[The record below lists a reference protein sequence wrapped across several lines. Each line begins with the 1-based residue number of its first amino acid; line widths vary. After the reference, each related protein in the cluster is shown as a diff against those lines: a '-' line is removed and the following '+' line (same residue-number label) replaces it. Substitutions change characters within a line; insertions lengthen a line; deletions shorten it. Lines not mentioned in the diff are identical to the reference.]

1 MEAKFIT
8 PSAIINIIRKQKEAL
23 KEKGIEPTV
32 ENLGKYSAGAFVKKI
47 KEQNNG

>member
-1 MEAKFIT
+1 MEMKFVT
-8 PSAIINIIRKQKEAL
+8 PKTILDVIKKQKAEL

-32 ENLGKYSAGAFVKKI
+32 ENLGKYSVGAFAKKI